1 MNKWWKVRKK
11 KYINFENCRSIGSV
25 CKEYFK
31 ESFDVI
37 FEYLVGDGIGEGKV
51 TKDVSF

>member
-1 MNKWWKVRKK
+1 M
-11 KYINFENCRSIGSV
+11 

-51 TKDVSF
+51 KKDVSF